1 MSGQAGWKLKAIKWM
16 MSKGINYWA
25 PFLGAGIKV
34 VSTSKDMTTIRVELR
49 ETPFN
54 RNIVGVHFGGS
65 LYAMCDPFFMGIL
78 LHHLQHDFIVWD
90 KAAAIKFLKPGRGT
104 VHATFTISLGE
115 IQAIKK
121 RAEEAGKTDETFKVN
136 IYDEKS
142 NIIAEVEKLIY
153 VRHKH
158 TQKKPS

>member
-1 MSGQAGWKLKAIKWM
+1 MTIQADWKLKAVKWM
-16 MSKGINYWA
+16 MTHGINYWP

-34 VSTSKDMTTIRVELR
+34 VSASKDMTTIRVELR
-49 ETPFN
+49 ETRLN

-78 LHHLQHDFIVWD
+78 LHHLKKDFVVWD
-90 KAAAIKFLKPGRGT
+90 KTATIKFLKPGRGT
-104 VHATFTISLGE
+104 VHATFTIPLDE
-115 IQAIKK
+115 IHAIKM
-121 RAEEAGKTDETFKVN
+121 RAEQTGKTEEIFKVN

-153 VRHKH
+153 IRHKPV
-158 TQKKPS
+158 TEKP